1 MKNTL
6 RAFALLLVCALMFP
20 VAFAEETTG
29 ENLPDAIL
37 EAIRQEHMEVNVESV
52 IPSDYL
58 SIQLHGGKVEKI
70 TFPTYDYFAGGTPI
84 ERTAWIY
91 LPPDY
96 NEENQ
101 YDLLILCH
109 GIGGNQDEWG
119 MTGSNSKVKHIMDNL
134 ILKGEIRPFII
145 VTPYG
150 KSGITSD
157 YMAFYQFG
165 QTLRNDLLPWLD
177 EHYATYGHGEADLSA
192 SRQHRAMAGLSMGG
206 MQTINIGMCECLD
219 LFSWFGAFSAA
230 PTSYSSP
237 QIAARLNAFP
247 EEYSINYMYNICGLQ
262 DTTAYASASAA
273 AKNLPLYTGDRITED
288 NWCWQELNG
297 GHSFNIWYLGFY
309 NFARIF
315 GAPAVPAAE

>member
-1 MKNTL
+1 MKNIL
-6 RAFALLLVCALMFP
+6 HAFALLLVCALMLP

-58 SIQLHGGKVEKI
+58 SIQLHGGRVEKI

-145 VTPYG
+145 VTPNGRAG
-150 KSGITSD
+150 KTND
-157 YMAFYQFG
+157 AAAFYRFG
-165 QTLRNDLLPWLD
+165 EEIRNDLLPYLE
-177 EHYATYGHGEADLSA
+177 EHYAVSKD
-192 SRQHRAMAGLSMGG
+192 RNDRAMAGLSMGG
-206 MQTINIGMCECLD
+206 MQTINIGIGQCLD

-230 PTSYSSP
+230 PTSNT
-237 QIAARLNAFP
+237 AAVTASKLSASEYEVNFF
-247 EEYSINYMYNICGLQ
+247 YSICGTTDKIAYM
-262 DTTAYASASAA
+262 SACMAVD
-273 AKNLPLYTGDRITED
+273 GITEKTTKLND
-288 NWCWQELNG
+288 HNFLRQEQPG
-297 GHSFNIWYLGFY
+297 DHGFYIWNLGFF

-315 GAPAVPAAE
+315 GGYRG